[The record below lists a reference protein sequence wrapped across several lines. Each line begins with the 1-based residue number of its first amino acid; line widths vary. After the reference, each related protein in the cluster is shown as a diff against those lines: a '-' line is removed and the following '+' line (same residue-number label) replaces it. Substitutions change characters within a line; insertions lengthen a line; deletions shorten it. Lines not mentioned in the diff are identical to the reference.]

1 MSDLLLLLG
10 GAALVNNFVLVQ
22 LLGLCPFMGTS
33 NRIETALPMGIAT
46 VFVITVSTLLTNVL
60 NKFVLAPW
68 DLEYLRIILFIV
80 VIASVVQLTERYIRF
95 ASPLLHQLLGLY
107 LPLITSNC
115 AVLAIALTVADLS
128 LPSALAVGVGAGLG
142 FSLVLVLFAGLRLH
156 IDQDS
161 IPSPFRGA
169 PIALVT
175 VGIIALAFVGFR
187 GML

>member
-1 MSDLLLLLG
+1 
-10 GAALVNNFVLVQ
+10 
-22 LLGLCPFMGTS
+22 MGTS

-46 VFVITVSTLLTNVL
+46 VFVITVSTLLSNLL
-60 NKFVLAPW
+60 NQFLLAPW
-68 DLEYLRIILFIV
+68 DLEYLRIIVFIV
-80 VIASVVQLTERYIRF
+80 VIGSVVQLTEHYIRF
-95 ASPLLHQLLGLY
+95 VSPLLHQLLGLY

-115 AVLAIALTVADLS
+115 AVLAIALTVADLE
-128 LPSALAVGVGAGLG
+128 LAEALAVGVGAGLG

-156 IDQDS
+156 IDQDR
-161 IPSPFRGA
+161 IPKPFRGA